1 MRQWTKPD
9 KEFLLAKNWENSVA
23 QYLWKQIKQ
32 LQNLSS
38 YSFLV
43 RALCPNKGLGQE
55 SEAPDLPIS
64 LCSHVRQA

>member
-32 LQNLSS
+32 LQNPSS

-43 RALCPNKGLGQE
+43 RALWPNKGLGQNQ
-55 SEAPDLPIS
+55 
-64 LCSHVRQA
+64 RQQIYP